1 MDEGRGRWGE
11 LGAPPK
17 NPPAGRILRLL
28 LAHAARVYRKL
39 HVDKV
44 WWETGETLSGTGNR
58 KTEAYKPRGE
68 VANGRKGVREVHST
82 DERPEEE
89 PAGGKEPCFIHDSG
103 GGKSE

>member
-17 NPPAGRILRLL
+17 NPP
-28 LAHAARVYRKL
+28 VYRKL